1 MNPKSLGFLS
11 FFLLCYLIAYA
22 QSNPFT
28 GTYANM
34 SGTIYLQFK
43 PMGSEYHGLLQANGA
58 SFAMKATSQ
67 GNQMNG
73 TIYGGANGPVNFTAT
88 SSSNGLLV
96 NAFGYTENFYMMSR
110 THNLAYVDLTPYM
123 KNNNHQSQG
132 QGQGYQNSNTDYDYS
147 YSQHSD
153 GYASERLKTYP
164 NGNASLQSPYPELN
178 DRELFGLVAGTQVVI
193 YNRTSILSSSNA
205 SSLTYINYCA
215 NGTFWINYD
224 GSFSVE
230 GYSGGNAQGAT
241 YGQNS
246 GVWKLVRYQGQPAV
260 YVAFNNGNTN
270 VYPIN
275 KNLILQG
282 RWRVGNTQ
290 YAVQRNKVRCQ

>member
-1 MNPKSLGFLS
+1 MNSKSLGLLS
-11 FFLLCYLIAYA
+11 LFLLCFFIGQA
-22 QSNPFT
+22 QNNAFT
-28 GTYANM
+28 GTYANQ

-58 SFAMKATSQ
+58 SFAMKASTQ
-67 GNQMNG
+67 GSQMNG
-73 TIYGGANGPVNFTAT
+73 TIYGGANGPVNFTA
-88 SSSNGLLV
+88 SFANNSLMV
-96 NAFGYTENFYMMSR
+96 NAFGYTESFYMMSR
-110 THNLAYVDLTPYM
+110 THSLAYVDLTPYM
-123 KNNNHQSQG
+123 NNTTYQG
-132 QGQGYQNSNTDYDYS
+132 QGQGQGSQKGNTDYDYS

-164 NGNASLQSPYPELN
+164 NGNAASNSPYPALN

-193 YNRTSILSSSNA
+193 YNRTSILSSTNA
-205 SSLTYINYCA
+205 SSLTYVNYCS

-230 GYSGGNAQGAT
+230 GGYGGNAQGAS
-241 YGQNS
+241 YGRNS
-246 GVWKLVRYQGQPAV
+246 GTWKLVTYQGQPAV
-260 YVAFNNGNTN
+260 FLAFNNGNTN